1 MKEFILKDVRKK
13 LVGYDREVDGDFEEY
28 SAKYMDRDKR
38 IGYPDNMFL
47 FLDILCSTLPDKV
60 TMDEFM
66 LNIELLI
73 NDLEKGKCG
82 FHNSS
87 VTEKRFENLKE
98 ILEVYGDLPQ
108 VMSFIPRYIDDVT
121 DEDFSIE
128 FSKRFAEEILGQQA
142 IDDNDVDYGYIEID
156 KNTIDISNKDKAEV
170 LAALYNSSQPVGM
183 GMAQYDPTPMT
194 KEVAEKILEKENN
207 FIYLILIQL

>member
-28 SAKYMDRDKR
+28 SARYMDRDKR
-38 IGYPDNMFL
+38 IGYPDSMFL
-47 FLDILCSTLPDKV
+47 FLDILCSTLPDIV
-60 TMDEFM
+60 SIDEFM

-98 ILEVYGDLPQ
+98 ILEVHGDLPQ
-108 VMSFIPRYIDDVT
+108 VMSFIPRYIETVT
-121 DEDFSIE
+121 DEEFSIE

-156 KNTIDISNKDKAEV
+156 KNTI
-170 LAALYNSSQPVGM
+170 
-183 GMAQYDPTPMT
+183 
-194 KEVAEKILEKENN
+194 EKIYKGAKS
-207 FIYLILIQL
+207 I